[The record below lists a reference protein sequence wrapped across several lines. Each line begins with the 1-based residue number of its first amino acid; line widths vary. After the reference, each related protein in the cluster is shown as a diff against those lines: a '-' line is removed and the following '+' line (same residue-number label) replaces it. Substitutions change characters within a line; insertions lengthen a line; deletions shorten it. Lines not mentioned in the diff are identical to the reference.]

1 MDRLSVVCAAL
12 VTPIAVAA
20 ILFLA
25 ADGTPAARVE
35 RADLELA
42 QRLREA
48 DASLAAGAGQTAL
61 VRLRAAHHA
70 ALRTERWDAMA
81 EVGDAARRA
90 SAMASPPG
98 RAVAMAS
105 RAYLAGLA
113 RAREQR
119 SLDGVLRIAEG
130 FAALGDREMV
140 EYCIGVATLLAEGD
154 REAERVTRVTRVQS
168 FMERY
173 REVRPVTREGLSE

>member
-1 MDRLSVVCAAL
+1 MDRLSVLCAAL
-12 VTPIAVAA
+12 VTPITVAA
-20 ILFLA
+20 ILILA

-48 DASLAAGAGQTAL
+48 DASLAAGDGQTAL
-61 VRLRAAHHA
+61 VRLRAAHRA
-70 ALRTERWDAMA
+70 ALRTERWDAMT

-90 SAMASPPG
+90 SAMAAPPG
-98 RAVAMAS
+98 RAMAMAS

-140 EYCIGVATLLAEGD
+140 EYCIGVATRLAEAD